1 MEIRQFKYNGQ
12 VFDVGEGYTSDN
24 KPYKWSPID
33 YRDGHPIR
41 LNIDWNALF
50 RSTPDQW
57 GVERFVTEEPTEDLR
72 YDEDGKCRH
81 MFVVDADPLSCHFM
95 IQFDPLIL
103 GYVPTSQIAVDKYY
117 RYNQNRELELIIVN
131 EYTVDVMSD
140 YWSGN
145 MIISDEDLESSDIL
159 EDSIEVILKLKK
171 LFSSDIDFNL
181 ITDNIIDI
189 MEDNDLYR
197 YHKPLEPRLIALELG
212 IRNEGWNPITL
223 RDNRFV
229 NQPTKYYLDKHIYD
243 MRIVNNEPD
252 VINLKRFY
260 FSHPYN
266 SCYQFLT
273 STRSGYLTACEFT
286 ELMLDNLKE
295 GVIFSP
301 VKCDFIPAYPIPEK
315 YFRLTDE
322 GEIREV
328 RIINGELTQDILHD
342 YWTHNMTLSR
352 DHMIQVLDGLAMDYI
367 FEKNISTKFDF
378 DTEGWFYYR
387 YVKNKFLELNLN
399 DRITE
404 AILNGALGDT
414 YNYTKELEE
423 NLSNFHSN
431 VEYELPSQ

>member
-1 MEIRQFKYNGQ
+1 MEIRQFKHNGQ
-12 VFDVGEGYTSDN
+12 VFDVGEGYTNNDLC
-24 KPYKWSPID
+24 KWSPID

-41 LNIDWNALF
+41 LNIDWNALLH
-50 RSTPDQW
+50 STPDQW
-57 GVERFVTEEPTEDLR
+57 GVERFVIEEPAEDLR

-81 MFVVDADPLSCHFM
+81 MFVVNASPLSYNFM

-117 RYNQNRELELIIVN
+117 RYNQNRELELVTVN
-131 EYTVDVMSD
+131 EYTIDVMSD

-145 MIISDEDLESSDIL
+145 MILSTDDLESTDIA
-159 EDSIEVILKLKK
+159 DWKIDVILKLKK

-197 YHKPLEPRLIALELG
+197 YQKSLDPRLIALELG
-212 IRNEGWNPITL
+212 VRNEGWNPITL
-223 RDNRFV
+223 RDNKFV
-229 NQPTKYYLDKHIYD
+229 EQPTNYYLDNPIDYVKL
-243 MRIVNNEPD
+243 VNNEPD

-260 FSHPYN
+260 FRYPYN
-266 SCYQFLT
+266 SCYQNLT
-273 STRSGYLTACEFT
+273 DTRSRILIAREFT
-286 ELMLDNLKE
+286 GLMLDNLKK
-295 GVIFSP
+295 GIIFSP
-301 VKCDFIPAYPIPEK
+301 VKGDFIPAYPIPEK

-342 YWTHNMTLSR
+342 YWTHNMTLNK

-367 FEKNISTKFDF
+367 FEKNISPKFDF
-378 DTEGWFYYR
+378 DSEGWFYYR

-414 YNYTKELEE
+414 YNYAKELEE
-423 NLSNFHSN
+423 NLSKFHSN